1 MKKVDEYRFRF
12 VQFVQK
18 DVFVLSQIP
27 VPTVRSTIK
36 SKSQF
41 SRFLSKLWAQKDL
54 QSMALPGVF
63 WMIIF
68 NFIPMYFIII
78 AFMRYSVT
86 KGVFRSKWLGL
97 ANFHEFFTDDRF
109 WLVMRDTFG
118 LNILRLIIGFP
129 IPILFA
135 ILLNELLSLR
145 YKKMV
150 QTITYLPH
158 FLSWIIVGGIMYN
171 WLSDS
176 GFMTL
181 LLVRLGI
188 LNEPIHLI
196 GAPQYFWGILITSEI
211 WKELGWNS
219 IIYIA
224 AISGIDPN
232 LFEAATIDGAGR
244 FRRIWNVILPSIKGT
259 IAVLLVLNIG
269 YLMGSNFE
277 QLFVFYRPVLYDVI
291 DVIDIFA
298 YRMGIENGRLSYAT
312 AIGLFRSVFALI
324 LLYTANR
331 ASKKLTDHSLV

>member
-1 MKKVDEYRFRF
+1 
-12 VQFVQK
+12 
-18 DVFVLSQIP
+18 
-27 VPTVRSTIK
+27 
-36 SKSQF
+36 
-41 SRFLSKLWAQKDL
+41 
-54 QSMALPGVF
+54 
-63 WMIIF
+63 MILF

-97 ANFHEFFTDDRF
+97 ANFQEFFMDDRF
-109 WLVMRDTFG
+109 WLVIRDTFG
-118 LNILRLIIGFP
+118 LNLLRLIIGFP

-135 ILLNELLSLR
+135 ILLNELISLR
-145 YKKMV
+145 YKKIV
-150 QTITYLPH
+150 QTVTYLPH

-181 LLVRLGI
+181 LLVKLGI
-188 LNEPIHLI
+188 LQAPIHLI

-224 AISGIDPN
+224 AISSIDPN
-232 LFEAATIDGAGR
+232 LLEAATIDGAGR
-244 FRRIWNVILPSIKGT
+244 FRRIWNVVLPSIKGT

-269 YLMGSNFE
+269 YLMSSNFD
-277 QLFVFYRPVLYDVI
+277 QLFVFYKPVLYDVI
-291 DVIDIFA
+291 DVIDIYA

-312 AIGLFRSVFALI
+312 AIGLFRSVFALV
-324 LLYTANR
+324 LLYSANK
-331 ASKKLTDHSLV
+331 ASKKLTDMSLV